1 MRCPRCRGDCWCVVG
16 AEPKRT
22 LAGQRL
28 KEQKTSVWGAGHPS
42 LVKVREPGERQGR
55 AQRAPHTAAFQPHL
69 QLGSPPPSPT
79 PLGALFPGRGG
90 GGTGNPPGRRVP
102 TPRGCCGPRSRL
114 PGAAVRGF
122 EASER
127 RARRGS
133 SLPRRL
139 LPIALRPDSVQGAEQ
154 PDRARLQPPLAP
166 PPLPQ
171 TEDAPWRLEACVSS
185 CARESGICSGALE
198 TPRLGA
204 RGRAHARLR
213 V

>member
-1 MRCPRCRGDCWCVVG
+1 MWG
-16 AEPKRT
+16 AE
-22 LAGQRL
+22 
-28 KEQKTSVWGAGHPS
+28 HPW
-42 LVKVREPGERQGR
+42 LIKVREPEERRGR
-55 AQRAPHTAAFQPHL
+55 AQGAPPHRCL
-69 QLGSPPPSPT
+69 PASPPAPLPSPLAHS
-79 PLGALFPGRGG
+79 PRCLVLRPRRGRDRE
-90 GGTGNPPGRRVP
+90 PPHGRRVP

-127 RARRGS
+127 RVRRGS

-139 LPIALRPDSVQGAEQ
+139 LPIALLPDSVQGAEQ
-154 PDRARLQPPLAP
+154 PDPARLQPPLAP
-166 PPLPQ
+166 PLLPQ

-185 CARESGICSGALE
+185 SARESGICSGALE